1 MSVRLAHGIGDPP
14 ADDPIAAVVAL
25 GANLGARAETLAA
38 AVEELRL
45 LPLTTDVRVSAPI
58 ETVAVTL
65 TGEDADAPRYL
76 NAVALLQTRLAPT
89 TLLRELHRIEA
100 EHGRVRRE
108 KWGDRMLDLDL
119 ITYGDERIDD
129 ERLTVPH
136 PRAHEREFVLAPW
149 VAIDPDAVIPGRG
162 RVDALLAGVRGGGTR
177 DARSVDEAGHDA
189 RSVDGAGQDA
199 PSAGAE
205 RKDTP

>member
-14 ADDPIAAVVAL
+14 ADRPVAAVVAL
-25 GANLGARAETLAA
+25 GANLGSRAETLSA
-38 AVEELRL
+38 AVSALRQ

-65 TGEDADAPRYL
+65 AGEDDSAPRYL
-76 NAVALLQTRLAPT
+76 NAVALIRTRLAPA

-108 KWGDRMLDLDL
+108 RWGDRTLDLDL
-119 ITYGDERIDD
+119 VAYDDVRIDD

-136 PRAHEREFVLAPW
+136 PRAHEREFVLGPW
-149 VAIDPDAVIPGRG
+149 LEIDPDAEIPGRG
-162 RVDALLAGVRGGGTR
+162 RVDALLSELRG
-177 DARSVDEAGHDA
+177 EA
-189 RSVDGAGQDA
+189 S
-199 PSAGAE
+199 
-205 RKDTP
+205 

>member
-14 ADDPIAAVVAL
+14 ADHPVAAVVAL
-25 GANLGARAETLAA
+25 GANLGSRAETLAA

-65 TGEDADAPRYL
+65 AGEDADAPRYL

-108 KWGDRMLDLDL
+108 KWGDRTLDLDL

-162 RVDALLAGVRGGGTR
+162 RVDALLAGVRGGAGQ
-177 DARSVDEAGHDA
+177 DARSGGGAGQGA
-189 RSVDGAGQDA
+189 RPVGGAGQDA
-199 PSAGAE
+199 PSVDAE
-205 RKDTP
+205 GKDTP